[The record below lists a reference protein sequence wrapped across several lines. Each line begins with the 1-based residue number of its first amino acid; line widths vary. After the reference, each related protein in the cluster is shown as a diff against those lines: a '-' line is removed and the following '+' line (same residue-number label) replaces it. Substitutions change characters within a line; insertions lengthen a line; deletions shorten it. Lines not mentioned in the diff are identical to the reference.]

1 MYSRFQYSPTSN
13 GIFVCAVQ
21 WIFKLIDE
29 YRIKK
34 KDIRYSIRISAL
46 HYSQKTEKV
55 IDLLSDFANEDN
67 SENEVK
73 CTEDPALGILI
84 ENRSEIRVETVDQAL
99 YYLDR
104 VHDHRASGMSF
115 GFCVKRG
122 NVLLL
127 VLKEKLDCNEIFFFY
142 IF

>member
-1 MYSRFQYSPTSN
+1 MCHKKQDLLYSRIQYSPTSN
-13 GIFVCAVQ
+13 GIFVCAIQ
-21 WIFKLIDE
+21 WIFKLIE
-29 YRIKK
+29 EFRVKK
-34 KDIRYSIRISAL
+34 KDIRYSVRISAL
-46 HYSQKTEKV
+46 HFSQKSDKV

-104 VHDHRASGMSF
+104 VHDHRASG
-115 GFCVKRG
+115 K
-122 NVLLL
+122 
-127 VLKEKLDCNEIFFFY
+127 
-142 IF
+142 